1 MSLRKEKAMESK
13 NMKYYELA
21 FILSSK
27 LSETDASD
35 IKQKLETLIQEK
47 EGILDFSEDL
57 KKISLSY
64 PIEKET
70 QAYLGSIKFFLKK
83 DNIKEIEAKTKEEKS
98 ILRFILCN
106 KKKIE
111 AQESD
116 KKRTAPKKKKKA
128 ELKDI
133 EEKLDE
139 ILS

>member
-1 MSLRKEKAMESK
+1 MSLRKENAMESK

-111 AQESD
+111 VQESD
-116 KKRTAPKKKKKA
+116 KKRTASKKKKKA